1 MSTPLAPGTARLDT
15 QATKHF
21 SLGFKVMKE
30 KHVNLPNTEIQ
41 PVTHPRGPGQSHHH
55 HHHSHK
61 TYPNLPSLPE
71 KRANPLAKLTFSWFT
86 KFVNRGQ
93 RNRLGREDLYR
104 VPSAH
109 ESRIVG
115 SRFISIWNREHAAED
130 PKKQFG
136 LHRAIFL
143 FAQWPILISA
153 LLELVK
159 MSASLSSPYLLGL
172 FTRSYSLWSSSS
184 VSEAEKPS
192 LLLLVAYCTA
202 ICFTQLIASF
212 AGNWAIWI
220 LVKSGLDVRTGLMS
234 AIYDRSLNLSGLEK
248 KNYSI
253 ARATKM
259 MSSDVLRIEIYWGFL
274 HFFWTCPLQ
283 IILAFVFLYGMF
295 GWAVLGGV
303 AVIVI
308 SLPIQA
314 YLIYRMSRQRP
325 KINEV
330 ADKRIRLLQ
339 EILAGIRVIKLY
351 AWDSI
356 FQDKMATIRLEEL
369 QEIRKMRHISAL
381 ITTMTLC
388 LPVLASVFTFLCYI
402 YFNEKGTKLTADM
415 VFPAL
420 TFFGRI
426 ETPLIIIPIIASYT
440 VDAIEAL
447 RRVGKFLRARPST
460 SIQEVMQ
467 SESLAVSLQGEFIWE
482 DVAAT
487 GTTIA
492 TPSEEEV
499 FKFDVG
505 IEKGSLVA
513 VVGSVGA
520 GKTSFLSA
528 INGELKNH
536 SHDSRVQVD
545 GKIGY
550 CPQQAWIRNCSVRE
564 NIVFDQPFDEERY
577 RQVIEQC
584 ALESDLAN
592 FPHSDDTELGEK
604 GISLSGG
611 QKQRISL
618 ARMVYFNP
626 DIVLMDDPLSAV
638 DAHVGSTLF
647 FDCILEGLLKE
658 KTRILVTNQLHI
670 LPYVDQIIV
679 LNEGK
684 IIERGTYQELL
695 SKDTDFSDLLKK
707 YSCEES
713 DEEALSDS
721 ESDTSTSTEDDEI
734 AAALTASKA
743 KLKALNDANRK
754 SPHKPHHEDVR
765 EGVSAKVYWA
775 YVSACGGVMFLIM
788 ASSCMFFTEFSRILR
803 SLTLRDWTNLKG
815 DSFMEQASYYIGV
828 YAGLAGLQ
836 VLSAFANTAMFVW
849 GGYRA
854 AKVLHQS
861 ALARII
867 RSPMSFFDST
877 PVGRILTR
885 FSKDLDVVDSY
896 VAEEF
901 NSLIVTFSVIGSSIV
916 LFGIIN
922 YRILIV
928 VAVALI
934 LGYLLQSTFR
944 TISRQLQRLNA
955 QNFSPLMSHFSESF
969 SGLTSIRAFGVQEA
983 FFRKH
988 HELVDVAN
996 RAPLMNLAMRRWVG
1010 IRSDLMGAFLVWSLG
1025 LICLVLAVDPV
1036 YTGMLLSDTLNVVE
1050 YLDWCI
1056 KQFAE
1061 TEMSLMA
1068 VERINHY
1075 ATRLEVE
1082 ADEIVPYNRPPL
1094 EWPQHGAIS
1103 IEKLVVSYKPQL
1115 PPVLK
1120 GISLQI
1126 AAGEHVAI
1134 VGRTG
1139 AGKTS
1144 IISSLFR
1151 LIEPTSGTILIDGI
1165 DICGIGLKDLRSRL
1179 AIVPQEPALFS
1190 GTLRFNLDPNG
1201 RHSDDE
1207 LWLALERTSMREA
1220 AMDLPGHLD
1229 GEVQEC
1235 GQNFS
1240 IGQRQLL
1247 CLTRALLVRSS
1258 IIVMDEATANIDL
1271 ETDEQIQISLRE
1283 NFQKSTLIT
1292 IAHRINT
1299 IIDYDRII
1307 VMDAGEVAEVGT
1319 PKELLSQ
1326 EDSIFT
1332 HLAAEAGITL
1342 EDLIE

>member
-1 MSTPLAPGTARLDT
+1 
-15 QATKHF
+15 
-21 SLGFKVMKE
+21 MKE
-30 KHVNLPNTEIQ
+30 NHINLSNTEIQ
-41 PVTHPRGPGQSHHH
+41 AVTHPRAAGQKNQNPHHH
-55 HHHSHK
+55 HHNHHHHTHK
-61 TYPNLPSLPE
+61 IYPNLPSLPE
-71 KRANPLAKLTFSWFT
+71 KRSNPLSKLTFSWFT
-86 KFVNRGQ
+86 EFVYRGQ

-104 VPSAH
+104 VPSVH
-109 ESRIVG
+109 ESRQVG
-115 SRFISIWNREHAAED
+115 SRFISIWSREHAAED
-130 PKKQFG
+130 PQRQFG

-143 FAQWPILISA
+143 FARGPILISA

-159 MSASLSSPYLLGL
+159 MLASLSSPFLLGL
-172 FTRSYSLWSSSS
+172 FTISYSNYMGGSDERSTTW
-184 VSEAEKPS
+184 
-192 LLLLVAYCTA
+192 LLLVGYCTV
-202 ICFTQLIASF
+202 ICLTQMIASF
-212 AGNWAIWI
+212 SGNWAIWI

-295 GWAVLGGV
+295 GPAVLGGV
-303 AVIVI
+303 AVIVV
-308 SLPIQA
+308 SLPVQA

-330 ADKRIRLLQ
+330 ADRRIRLLQ

-356 FQDKMATIRLEEL
+356 FQDRMATIRLEEL
-369 QEIRKMRHISAL
+369 REIRSMRYISAL

-388 LPVLASVFTFLCYI
+388 LPVLSSVATFYCYI
-402 YFNEKGTKLTADM
+402 RFVDSNTKLTADM

-440 VDAIEAL
+440 VDAMEAL

-460 SIQEVMQ
+460 SIQEVMH
-467 SESLAVSLQGEFIWE
+467 SESLAVSLKGEFIWE
-482 DVAAT
+482 DAT
-487 GTTIA
+487 QNPANKA
-492 TPSEEEV
+492 TEEAEAETEEV
-499 FKFDVG
+499 FKFDVE

-513 VVGSVGA
+513 IVGSVGS

-536 SHDSRVQVD
+536 SNLSRVQVD

-550 CPQQAWIRNCSVRE
+550 CPQQAWVRNCSVRE

-584 ALESDLAN
+584 ALENDFAN
-592 FPHSDDTELGEK
+592 FPHGDDTELGEK

-626 DIVLMDDPLSAV
+626 DIALLDDPLSAV

-670 LPYVDQIIV
+670 LPYVDHIIV
-679 LNEGK
+679 LNEGSVV
-684 IIERGTYQELL
+684 ERGTYQELL

-707 YSCEES
+707 YSTEES
-713 DEEALSDS
+713 DEEALTDSD
-721 ESDTSTSTEDDEI
+721 SDTSSSDDEE
-734 AAALTASKA
+734 AMALTASRA
-743 KLKALNDANRK
+743 KLKAMNNANK
-754 SPHKPHHEDVR
+754 NNKTHPHEDVR
-765 EGVSAKVYWA
+765 EGVSGKVYWA
-775 YVSACGGVMFLIM
+775 YASACGGVVFLIL

-803 SLTLRDWTNLKG
+803 SLTLRDWTNENG
-815 DSFMEQASYYIGV
+815 IEFTSNAFYYIQI
-828 YAGLAGLQ
+828 YAGLAALQ
-836 VLSAFANTAMFVW
+836 VLSAFSNTVMFVW

-854 AKVLHQS
+854 AKVLHER

-877 PVGRILTR
+877 PIGRILTR

-901 NSLIVTFSVIGSSIV
+901 NSLIVTFCVIGSSII
-916 LFGIIN
+916 LIGIIN
-922 YRILIV
+922 YRILAVIALP
-928 VAVALI
+928 VA

-944 TISRQLQRLNA
+944 AISRQLQRLNA
-955 QNFSPLMSHFSESF
+955 QNFSPLMSHFSETF

-996 RAPLMNLAMRRWVG
+996 RAPLMNSAMRRWVG
-1010 IRSDLMGAFLVWSLG
+1010 VRSDLMGALLIWVLG
-1025 LICLVLAVDPV
+1025 LICLWLKVEPV
-1036 YTGMLLSDTLNVVE
+1036 YMGMLLSDTLNVAE

-1068 VERINHY
+1068 VERVNHY
-1075 ATRLEVE
+1075 ATKLEVE
-1082 ADEIVPYNRPPL
+1082 ADEVVPYNRPPP

-1103 IEKLVVSYKPQL
+1103 IEKLVVSYRPQL

-1120 GISLQI
+1120 GISLKI
-1126 AAGEHVAI
+1126 SAGEHVAI

-1151 LIEPTSGTILIDGI
+1151 LIEPTSGSILIDGI

-1190 GTLRFNLDPNG
+1190 GTLRFNLDPHG
-1201 RHSDDE
+1201 RYADDE
-1207 LWLALERTSMREA
+1207 IWLALERTSMREA
-1220 AMDLPGHLD
+1220 AMDLLGHLD

-1247 CLTRALLVRSS
+1247 CLTRALLLRSS

-1271 ETDEQIQISLRE
+1271 ETDEQIQKSLRE
-1283 NFQKSTLIT
+1283 NFKTSTLIT

-1319 PKELLSQ
+1319 PEDLLARD
-1326 EDSIFT
+1326 DSIFAD
-1332 HLAAEAGITL
+1332 LAGEAGITL
-1342 EDLIE
+1342 EDLLQPEEQESSEIYVKKFKI